1 MPPRLRRQLQPASR
15 AARPSAVG
23 SAVDRGWHQ
32 RHFAGTFAGTDLLT
46 ADALASIPWLVH
58 GFSTRTGGASNLHG
72 ARVLNLGLRDWD
84 TSEAVSQNRRK
95 LLGILGAE
103 TLPLVTLRQI
113 HSDVAHLI
121 TCAAPE
127 PVATAAHRAKPSA
140 KPSARSSA
148 PLLQGDALLTS
159 QPGLLLAVQTADCVP
174 ILLADT
180 ARRAVA
186 AIHAGWRGTL
196 ERVVAKTVG
205 RMRLEFGTR
214 PADIVAAIGPAI
226 GRCCYEVGPEVAQ
239 AFLAQFRAA
248 AEWFDGPFDRLAVG
262 EEAPF
267 LPWLSM
273 VPPGHEAPPERVRLD
288 LRGANRWQLIDS
300 GVRPRNIAVS
310 TLCTACRADL
320 FFSYRREGPQSGR
333 HMAVI
338 GIANNARPEGVR
350 AGTDAGAGKKSR

>member
-1 MPPRLRRQLQPASR
+1 M
-15 AARPSAVG
+15 
-23 SAVDRGWHQ
+23 
-32 RHFAGTFAGTDLLT
+32 
-46 ADALASIPWLVH
+46 
-58 GFSTRTGGASNLHG
+58 
-72 ARVLNLGLRDWD
+72 
-84 TSEAVSQNRRK
+84 
-95 LLGILGAE
+95 
-103 TLPLVTLRQI
+103 
-113 HSDVAHLI
+113 
-121 TCAAPE
+121 
-127 PVATAAHRAKPSA
+127 
-140 KPSARSSA
+140 SSA

-159 QPGLLLAVQTADCVP
+159 QPALLLAVQTADCVP

-186 AIHAGWRGTL
+186 AVHAGWRGTL
-196 ERVVAKTVG
+196 RRVVAKTVG

-214 PADIVAAIGPAI
+214 PADIVAAMGPAI

-239 AFLAQFRAA
+239 AFLAQFRTA

-273 VPPGHEAPPERVRLD
+273 VPPGHQAPPERVRLD

-320 FFSYRREGPQSGR
+320 FFSYRREGPQTGR
-333 HMAVI
+333 HIAVI
-338 GIANNARPEGVR
+338 GIGNNAGAEGIR
-350 AGTDAGAGKKSR
+350 AGTVTGAGKKSR